1 MRPAGPASR
10 VVLTYGRFDLFHQ
23 GHVRFLRQLSLLGS
37 ELIVGCSTD
46 ALAARRDAP
55 CSMSFGERRALLESC
70 RYVHRVI
77 AETCDDQK
85 RTDIVNYNVCTL
97 AMGMDHAGR
106 LDNMQDIAQVLYL
119 KRDGALSC
127 KEIMEKHAVG

>member
-1 MRPAGPASR
+1 MRVARPAPR

-46 ALAARRDAP
+46 ALAARAGAP
-55 CSMSFGERRALLESC
+55 CQMPFAERRALLESC
-70 RYVHRVI
+70 RFVDRVI
-77 AETCDDQK
+77 AETSDDQK

-97 AMGMDHAGR
+97 VMGAEHAGL

-119 KRDGALSC
+119 TREDARLSR
-127 KEIMEKHAVG
+127 EIGPKHAVG